1 MTWDD
6 LESFAF
12 GQIRLKPDEFY
23 DLTPREWSNLVH
35 GFNELENR
43 KEQSEW
49 ERIRWQTT
57 ILLNPHTK
65 KRIKS
70 KDLII
75 FPWETEAKERKVW
88 TKGEVLDA
96 INQRI
101 ERAKIKNGKS
111 IES

>member
-1 MTWDD
+1 M
-6 LESFAF
+6 
-12 GQIRLKPDEFY
+12 
-23 DLTPREWSNLVH
+23 
-35 GFNELENR
+35 
-43 KEQSEW
+43 
-49 ERIRWQTT
+49 
-57 ILLNPHTK
+57 NPHTK

-70 KDLII
+70 KDMII
-75 FPWETEAKERKVW
+75 FPLETEAKERKVW